1 MALDYQEDGK
11 LVPGVHEVTWDE
23 FVNEYGYNSHRA
35 DLIVGLRKALDDLK
49 SVGCKRVYIDGSF
62 VSKKNHPNDY
72 DSCWEYAGVD
82 LAMLKANFPLF
93 FDFDNG
99 RLNQKNYYR
108 GELFPATSPA
118 KLRPLTY
125 YIDFFQRDRENNL
138 KGIIALTL

>member
-1 MALDYQEDGK
+1 MALDYQESGK
-11 LVPGVHEVTWDE
+11 LVPGVHELTWDE

-35 DLIVGLRKALDDLK
+35 NLIVGLKKALDDLK

-72 DSCWEYAGVD
+72 DSCWEHAGVD
-82 LAMLKANFPLF
+82 LAMLKAKFPLF

-99 RLNQKNYYR
+99 RLNQKNYYK
-108 GELFPATSPA
+108 GELMPASILEKSTNCSF
-118 KLRPLTY
+118 L
-125 YIDFFQRDRENNL
+125 DFFQRDREDNP